1 MNTTGKRT
9 YNPFSRALSV
19 FVALALVLFACPAPR
34 ARAAKSPDTFVVGMV
49 SAAGAA
55 LNPLVCNQR
64 DLVSINKLVFES
76 VIDLDDDLHPVGE
89 LALSWEFSGS
99 TCVFQLRDNVRFHD
113 GTYMTAQDVVDT
125 YAYIMQLGEK
135 NSPYYTRCGYIAS
148 MSATNTHELT
158 VTGKYESYLTL
169 YAMTFPV
176 LQRDSLTW
184 DMACGTGPYWY
195 MNYDFDWMQ
204 IDANPYWW
212 KKAPTYQSIYGYRY
226 DETGDALQAL
236 STGEI
241 DALATRSQ
249 SAALSRQLSDR
260 VSVDYATLTY
270 EMLIPNIESTV
281 FQNVNTRKAL
291 MYAIDI
297 PTIASNIYMGMVT
310 KSEVPI
316 LPGSWL
322 YEPQSAIYYES
333 QERALQLLKQAG
345 WSDYNQDGILD
356 QIVDGILEQFE
367 ITLLTYVD
375 DTAAT
380 RTHAAEL
387 IRDQLRPLGIVLK
400 VETAS
405 KSSVEKK
412 LKNGDFQL
420 VLGAV
425 NLAELPDLTFILN
438 SSGRMSYS
446 GYSSADMNTFLS
458 NVYNTTDEETFRM
471 WFSKIQMLTAEEL
484 PYLGLFFR
492 KGTLMTTADIS
503 GLGAVLETDTL
514 RGIEFVERLD

>member
-9 YNPFSRALSV
+9 YNPFVRALSV
-19 FVALALVLFACPAPR
+19 LVALAVLCLACPIPP
-34 ARAAKSPDTFVVGMV
+34 ARAAQSPDTFVVGMV

-64 DLVSINKLVFES
+64 DLISINELVFES
-76 VIDLDDDLHPVGE
+76 VIELNDELKPVGE
-89 LALSWEFSGS
+89 LALSWKAEGAAY
-99 TCVFQLRDNVRFHD
+99 TFQLRENVRFHD
-113 GTYMTAQDVVDT
+113 GSNMTAQDVVDT

-135 NSPYYTRCGYIAS
+135 NSPYYTRCSYISS
-148 MSATNTHELT
+148 MTATGAYELT

-176 LQRDSLTW
+176 LQHDTLTW

-195 MNYDFDWMQ
+195 MNYDFDWLQ
-204 IDANPYWW
+204 IDVNPYWW
-212 KKAPTYQSIYGYRY
+212 KVAPTYKTIYGYRY

-236 STGEI
+236 SMGEI

-249 SAALSRQLSDR
+249 SAALSRLLADR
-260 VSVDYATLTY
+260 TSVDYATLTY
-270 EMLIPNIESTV
+270 EMLIPNTKTTA
-281 FQNVNTRKAL
+281 FQSVYTRQAL

-310 KSEVPI
+310 KSEVPV

-322 YEPQSAIYYES
+322 YEPQSAVYYES
-333 QERALQLLKQAG
+333 QERALQLLEQAG
-345 WSDYNQDGILD
+345 WGDYNQDGILD

-387 IRDQLRPLGIVLK
+387 IRDQLRPLGIVLN

-405 KSSVEKK
+405 KSSIEKK
-412 LKNGDFQL
+412 LKNGDYQL

-425 NLAELPDLTFILN
+425 NLSTLPDLTFILN
-438 SSGRMSYS
+438 SSGRMCYS
-446 GYSSADMNTFLS
+446 GYSSADMNTFL
-458 NVYNTTDEETFRM
+458 NNLYNTTDEDTFRM
-471 WFSKIQMLTAEEL
+471 WFSKIQMLVSEDV
-484 PYLGLFFR
+484 PYMGLFFR
-492 KGTLMTTADIS
+492 KGTLMTTADIT
-503 GLGAVLETDTL
+503 GLGAVLETDAL
-514 RGIEFVERLD
+514 RGIEYVERLD